1 MTPRQLELALKR
13 QRLEWQAQS
22 QREDMSHHLQIFLPA
37 FGAADKVRAGAK
49 FLRAH
54 PEWLA
59 GGVVLLAVLRP
70 RKAWRWG
77 RRGAMVW
84 GLWKK
89 LKDKLG
95 ASGSTHAA

>member
-22 QREDMSHHLQIFLPA
+22 QREDLGRHLQVFLPA

-49 FLRAH
+49 FLRTH
-54 PEWLA
+54 PAWLA
-59 GGVVLLAVLRP
+59 GGAVLLVVLRP

-77 RRGAMVW
+77 RRGVMVW
-84 GLWKK
+84 SLWKK
-89 LKDKLG
+89 LQNKLG
-95 ASGSTHAA
+95 AAGNTHAP